1 MSHLTENNVTYF
13 QHLRFAWGVAFVL
26 LVHGLLPFIWTTRGT
41 ELLCKDP
48 ARDG

>member
-1 MSHLTENNVTYF
+1 MSHLTDNNVTYF
-13 QHLRFAWGVAFVL
+13 QHLRFAWTVSFIL
-26 LVHGLLPFIWTTRGT
+26 FVHGLFPFIWTTRGS